1 MHYNQLFKISKGIR
15 KVPEM
20 NQILERYAPKTYH
33 TDIFES
39 VNKILL
45 TKADFRVC
53 MYLGSKKIPTNSL

>member
-1 MHYNQLFKISKGIR
+1 
-15 KVPEM
+15 M

-53 MYLGSKKIPTNSL
+53 TWVAKKYQQIVCELNRNVKCIQKI